1 VQVGILGPLEV
12 RVGGQDVTM
21 RGARLR
27 TLLIRLA
34 IDPGRTVP
42 VSALVEALW
51 PDELETG
58 PRQIHALHS
67 LVSRLRRALPGD
79 GPRAVAGGY
88 RLDLAPDAVDAVRF
102 ERLARAGRAALQQS
116 DPGTARSV
124 LGEALA
130 LWRGSALADVV
141 NAPFAAADI
150 ARLDELRLAASEDKA
165 QAELLGGTEPA
176 LLVAEL
182 TALTTAH
189 PRRERAQALLLRAL
203 HADGRS
209 AEALERY
216 AEIRSAL
223 ADGLGADPSP
233 QLRAAHLTVLRA
245 EEPGGARLRRGNLR
259 APLTTFVG
267 RQEERALVARRL
279 GASRLVTLTGPGG
292 AGKTRLATTVA
303 RDMAAGLRGGAW
315 LVELAAVT
323 DPAAVAQAA
332 VTAFGSQGTGSA
344 TGRPVDRLVD
354 AVSPESTLLVLD
366 NCEHLLDAVA
376 AVCEELLGR
385 CPALSVLATSR
396 EPLGITGEA
405 LVPVPPLPLAA
416 PTAGVEEIRD
426 SPAVRLFAERA
437 RASDPGFAL
446 TPENAAVVA
455 DICRDLDGL
464 PLTIE
469 LAAARARSV
478 PVEHLASM
486 LDDRF
491 ALLTSGSRTALP
503 RHRTL
508 AAVIGWS
515 WDLLTDDE
523 RRLVEALS
531 VFPGTISLD
540 AAESVC
546 PPDVTAAPALQG
558 LVDKSLLQRVDGPG
572 VRYRMLETIR
582 EYALRGLMASGDAER
597 ARAAHTRHFLALAEA
612 AAPDLRGPRQLAWI
626 PTLSA
631 ERDNLLGALQ
641 LACSSGDDDIAVR
654 LATALSFFLTLHG
667 DHAQAARLLR
677 TALAMPSTTP
687 AAVHAPAVAAYLVN
701 AVLSGDVDLDTAGLD
716 RFRAAAR
723 SGHPS
728 ALVIAPLLGTLA
740 GDPAGGLLD
749 TEPPPHA
756 APFGKGMF
764 WLMRALLLGSHGDL
778 SRTSTDLA
786 AAATVFR
793 ALGERWGTAVSL
805 TYLGATQLLVGGR
818 DEALTSLRDAQV
830 AAAELGNDDHERIW
844 LATAYT
850 YTGDTGQARS
860 ELHAVI
866 SGHPAAHH
874 LALARMRLGE
884 MARRDGDLAS
894 AAEEYDRARRALGG
908 SGETDRR
915 FRATYRSGLA
925 QLALAGGD
933 TAGAAVDLHIALTAA
948 VAAADATLAGT
959 VACAIASL
967 RACQGAP
974 DRAATVL
981 AAGHV
986 VRGAA
991 DAHHPDVA
999 RLTHELR
1006 RVLGDRFR
1014 GCYDQGRTLA
1024 RADATALL
1032 RSELA
1037 VADRLG

>member
-12 RVGGQDVTM
+12 RVDGRDVTVG
-21 RGARLR
+21 GARLR

-42 VSALVEALW
+42 ASALVEALW
-51 PDELETG
+51 PDEPRIG

-79 GPRAVAGGY
+79 QLRSVAGGY
-88 RLDLAPDAVDAVRF
+88 RLELPPDAVDAVRF
-102 ERLARAGRAALQQS
+102 ERLARVGRAALQES
-116 DPGTARSV
+116 DPGTARRV

-130 LWRGSALADVV
+130 LWRGGALADVV
-141 NAPFAAADI
+141 DAPFAAGDI
-150 ARLDELRLAASEDKA
+150 ARLDELRLAATEDKA
-165 QAELLGGTEPA
+165 QAELICGAEPA
-176 LLVAEL
+176 ALVAEL

-189 PRRERAQALLLRAL
+189 PRRERAQALLLRVL
-203 HADGRS
+203 QADGRS

-216 AEIRSAL
+216 AEIRSDL
-223 ADGLGADPSP
+223 ADGLGVDPSP
-233 QLRAAHLTVLRA
+233 QLRAAHLAVLRA
-245 EEPGGARLRRGNLR
+245 EEPGSARLRRGNLR

-303 RDMAAGLRGGAW
+303 RDIVAGLRGGAW

-332 VTAFGSQGTGSA
+332 VDAFGSQGTGWA
-344 TGRPVDRLVD
+344 AGRPIDRLVD
-354 AVSPESTLLVLD
+354 AVSPDSTLLVLD

-396 EPLGITGEA
+396 EPLGITGEM

-416 PTAGVEEIRD
+416 RTAGVEEICD

-437 RASDPGFAL
+437 TAADPGFTL

-455 DICRDLDGL
+455 DICRKLDGL

-486 LDDRF
+486 LGDRF
-491 ALLTSGSRTALP
+491 TLLTTGSRTALP

-531 VFPGTISLD
+531 VFPGTITPD
-540 AAESVC
+540 AAERVC
-546 PPDVTAAPALQG
+546 PPGVPAVPALQG

-572 VRYRMLETIR
+572 ARYRMLETIR
-582 EYALRGLMASGDAER
+582 EYALRRLAASGDVER
-597 ARAAHTRHFLALAEA
+597 ARAAHTRHFLELAEA
-612 AAPDLRGPRQLAWI
+612 AAPDLRGPDQLTWI
-626 PTLSA
+626 PTLTA

-641 LACSSGDDDIAVR
+641 LACSTGDNDIAVR

-687 AAVHAPAVAAYLVN
+687 VAVHAPAVAAYLVN
-701 AVLSGDVDLDTAGLD
+701 AVLSGEVDADSAGLD
-716 RFRAAAR
+716 RFRAAAG

-728 ALVIAPLLGTLA
+728 AIVIAPLLATLS

-749 TEPPPHA
+749 TEPPPRA

-764 WLMRALLLGSHGDL
+764 WLMRAMLRGGHGDV
-778 SRTSTDLA
+778 SRTSADLA
-786 AAATVFR
+786 AAAAVFR
-793 ALGERWGTAVSL
+793 TLGERWGTAVSL
-805 TYLGATQLLVGGR
+805 TYLGATQLLTGDR
-818 DEALTSLRDAQV
+818 DEALASLRDAQV
-830 AAAELGNDDHERIW
+830 AAAELGNDDHERVW
-844 LATAYT
+844 LATAYL
-850 YTGDTGQARS
+850 YTGGIGRARA

-874 LALARMRLGE
+874 LALARMRLGD
-884 MARRDGDLAS
+884 MSRRDGDLA
-894 AAEEYDRARRALGG
+894 AAAHEYDRAQRALGG
-908 SGETDRR
+908 GASDRR

-925 QLALAGGD
+925 QLAMAGGD
-933 TAGAAVDLHIALTAA
+933 TAGAGVELHTALDAA
-948 VAAADATLAGT
+948 VAAADATVTGS

-974 DRAATVL
+974 ERAAAVL
-981 AAGHV
+981 GAGHV

-1006 RVLGDRFR
+1006 RGLGDRFP
-1014 GCYDQGRTLA
+1014 GCYEQGRTIA
-1024 RADATALL
+1024 RADVTALL
-1032 RSELA
+1032 RSELMA
-1037 VADRLG
+1037 AERLE